1 LDTAS
6 VVVLGSALGLLLLVQ
21 VLAWLFGY
29 RKSFTDE
36 AERA

>member
-6 VVVLGSALGLLLLVQ
+6 VVVLGSALGLLLLIQ
-21 VLAWLFGY
+21 GLAWVFGY
-29 RKSFTDE
+29 RKSVTDE